1 MAFEDLQPWL
11 PPTEPDLVRLAWE
24 AADAAGVA
32 ELRAWP
38 EVRKGGIGFGS
49 LPAFLAW
56 RGTLEGRCHLVLL
69 QAREVGALVPGARR
83 PDLPEGWLD
92 TLDLISLARPLARHP
107 DFPAGASVH
116 VVHLPGGNR
125 ARVRTWGD
133 AATGLVA
140 EVLRRLSGLEGWR
153 FV

>member
-11 PPTEPDLVRLAWE
+11 PPSEPDLVRLAWE

-32 ELRAWP
+32 ELRSWP
-38 EVRKGGIGFGS
+38 EVRKGGIGLGS

-56 RGTLEGRCHLVLL
+56 RGTLEGRYHLVLL
-69 QAREVGALVPGARR
+69 QVREIGALVPGARKAG
-83 PDLPEGWLD
+83 LPEGWLE
-92 TLDLISLARPLARHP
+92 TLDLPSLARPLARHP
-107 DFPAGASVH
+107 DFPGSASVH
-116 VVHLPGGNR
+116 VVHLLGGNR
-125 ARVRTWGD
+125 VRVRTWGD
-133 AATGLVA
+133 AAPSLVA

>member
-32 ELRAWP
+32 TLHAWP
-38 EVRKGGIGFGS
+38 ERRMGGIAFGG
-49 LPAFLAW
+49 LPVFLVW
-56 RGTLEGRCHLVLL
+56 SGTQEGHSHLVLL
-69 QAREVGALVPGARR
+69 QAREIGALVPGARS
-83 PDLPEGWLD
+83 PNLPEGWLD
-92 TLDLISLARPLARHP
+92 ALDLASLARPLARHP
-107 DFPAGASVH
+107 DFPGGASVH

-133 AATGLVA
+133 AAPSLAA

-153 FV
+153 FA

>member
-11 PPTEPDLVRLAWE
+11 PPSEPDLVRLAWE

-32 ELRAWP
+32 ELRSWP

-56 RGTLEGRCHLVLL
+56 RGTLEGRYHLVLL
-69 QAREVGALVPGARR
+69 QVREIGALVPGARKAG
-83 PDLPEGWLD
+83 LPEGWLE
-92 TLDLISLARPLARHP
+92 TLDLPSLARPLARHP
-107 DFPAGASVH
+107 DFPGSASVH
-116 VVHLPGGNR
+116 VVHLLGGNR
-125 ARVRTWGD
+125 VRVRTWGD
-133 AATGLVA
+133 AAPSLVA

>member
-11 PPTEPDLVRLAWE
+11 PPAEPDLVRLAWE
-24 AADAAGVA
+24 AADAAGMA
-32 ELRAWP
+32 ELRTWP
-38 EVRKGGIGFGS
+38 EFRKGGIGLGS

-69 QAREVGALVPGARR
+69 QVREVGALVPGARKA
-83 PDLPEGWLD
+83 DLPEGWLE
-92 TLDLISLARPLARHP
+92 TLDLPSLARPLARHP
-107 DFPAGASVH
+107 DCSGGSVH
-116 VVHLPGGNR
+116 VVHLPGGNL

-133 AATGLVA
+133 AAPSLVA

-153 FV
+153 FA